1 MRVPVIRMTGYVPRN
16 GPPYTSD
23 RATLA
28 LRVVLP
34 ALNCA
39 AIITR
44 LFAGCQG
51 AQLSTG
57 ERDRA
62 SRSRHRRA
70 RIPRIRRRPLPQA
83 DRTDVDRDAVP
94 GPFGSK
100 WSSSTINGNAKRGT
114 GLLNNEL
121 YVGRLVWNRQRFIKN
136 PDTGKRSRGST
147 GSRSGS

>member
-1 MRVPVIRMTGYVPRN
+1 VIRMTGYVPRN

-57 ERDRA
+57 EREIEPREAAIVERVFREFVAGHSPKRIAQTLTATPCLGPSAA
-62 SRSRHRRA
+62 SGAPARS
-70 RIPRIRRRPLPQA
+70 
-83 DRTDVDRDAVP
+83 
-94 GPFGSK
+94 
-100 WSSSTINGNAKRGT
+100 NGNAKRGT